1 MTFQPSVPPVPPAS
15 PASPTPSGVLAG
27 GQTYNPELAARTLQG
42 ARAQRS
48 ELRNQLERLE
58 DKRGDLRDE
67 LNSDE
72 MRNELRPGIE
82 ARIKEVDGRISELEA
97 QIAKADLAVAEAAA
111 VPGAT
116 YEPPPPPRSGP
127 PDEIIA
133 IPIVFTIFVLFPIAV
148 AYSRRLW
155 KKASTVVGPVP
166 QEVRDRLDQL
176 GDAVDS
182 IAIEVE
188 RIGEG
193 QRFVTKVMTENGRAL
208 GAGAAQPL
216 PVPPAHAERV
226 GVRQGG

>member
-1 MTFQPSVPPVPPAS
+1 MPYQPPPPPPPVP
-15 PASPTPSGVLAG
+15 TGVLSG
-27 GQTYNPELAARTLQG
+27 GQTYNPELAARVLEG
-42 ARAQRS
+42 VRAKRS
-48 ELRNQLERLE
+48 ELKNQLDRLE
-58 DKRGDLRDE
+58 DKRGDLRNE

-72 MRNELRPGIE
+72 MRPELRPGIE
-82 ARIKEVDGRISELEA
+82 ARIKEIDVRISDLDA
-97 QIAKADLAVAEAAA
+97 QIAKADLSVAEAAA

-116 YEPPPPPRSGP
+116 TPPPSQPRNGP
-127 PDEIIA
+127 PDDVFIA
-133 IPIVFTIFVLFPIAV
+133 VPIVFTLFVLFPIAF

-193 QRFVTKVMTENGRAL
+193 QRFVTKVMTDNSRAL
-208 GAGAAQPL
+208 GVGAAQPI
-216 PVPPAHAERV
+216 PVPQAQAERV
-226 GVRQGG
+226 GARPGI